1 MQINFWFFC
10 TKFSEQIQ
18 SKYSKNLVDKI
29 IFFDIIS
36 LSLKQT
42 NSIVLFP
49 AEFLNIF
56 HQTIYEELRVLYVRK
71 TNVPGW

>member
-10 TKFSEQIQ
+10 TKFSEQFQ
-18 SKYSKNLVDKI
+18 SKYSKNLVDKK

-42 NSIVLFP
+42 NSIILFS
-49 AEFLNIF
+49 AEFVNKF
-56 HQTIYEELRVLYVRK
+56 HQIINEELRVLYVRK

>member
-18 SKYSKNLVDKI
+18 SKYSKNLVDKK

-42 NSIVLFP
+42 NSNVLFP
-49 AEFLNIF
+49 AEFLNKF
-56 HQTIYEELRVLYVRK
+56 HQTINEELRVLYVRK